1 MDNCADEVYNRDN
14 LWYAE
19 LGGESGMKDK
29 VYMAIDLSNAE
40 KKEMPILSANIIIKA
55 KLQKISAFLQVNN
68 LNF

>member
-40 KKEMPILSANIIIKA
+40 K
-55 KLQKISAFLQVNN
+55 
-68 LNF
+68 

>member
-40 KKEMPILSANIIIKA
+40 GEEMPILSVTPFKRKAITDNIGITCYT
-55 KLQKISAFLQVNN
+55 
-68 LNF
+68 